1 MVCKIGNYCIA
12 HHYQRNYFYLSI
24 HTFFEQVLCKM
35 FGTLLGDTFT
45 EVCASP
51 RNSTW
56 FARPFFPCERVGSGD
71 KTNTVCCVAVGV
83 ASDIIIPSLF

>member
-1 MVCKIGNYCIA
+1 
-12 HHYQRNYFYLSI
+12 
-24 HTFFEQVLCKM
+24 M

-56 FARPFFPCERVGSGD
+56 FARPFFPRERVGSGGE
-71 KTNTVCCVAVGV
+71 TNTVCCVAVGV
-83 ASDIIIPSLF
+83 ASDIYRHYSNGTVDPI